1 MWYYYLMSFR
11 QHLLD
16 LIDRC
21 GVSDRHLSILATG
34 SSDTVRNI
42 RRGSS
47 PRLDS
52 LEAICRV
59 LGLRLQTATLDD
71 PVESPEGAPAVE
83 KRPDWA
89 RRLREDIR
97 RDLSHL
103 LSQSKESDAPAQ
115 NRHLAIK
122 QPAAAAGD
130 KEEPNEA
137 VAGYITFTRSW
148 LDRHGLYPQQCT
160 IVGVKGESMAPTL
173 PDGSA
178 ILVDR
183 NLAQLEEGKIFV
195 LQTDDGMLVKR
206 VAKDVGGGW
215 RLISDNPAWDPVP
228 WPGGA
233 KVFGQVRWVGK
244 QV

>member
-1 MWYYYLMSFR
+1 MSFR

-52 LEAICRV
+52 LESICRV
-59 LGLRLQTATLDD
+59 LGLRLQTAPMDD
-71 PVESPEGAPAVE
+71 PVQSPEGVPAVE

-97 RDLSHL
+97 RDLSVL
-103 LSQSKESDAPAQ
+103 LGQSKEEEVPVE
-115 NRHLAIK
+115 NRHVAIK
-122 QPAAAAGD
+122 QLAAAAGN
-130 KEEPNEA
+130 KEEPKES
-137 VAGYITFTRSW
+137 VAGYITFTRAW

-183 NLAQLEEGKIFV
+183 NRAQLKEGRIFV
-195 LQTDDGMLVKR
+195 FETDDGMMVKR
-206 VAKDVGGGW
+206 VDRESGGGW
-215 RLISDNPAWDPVP
+215 RLVSDNPDWDPVACP
-228 WPGGA
+228 VGA
-233 KVFGQVRWVGK
+233 KVFGEVRWVGK

>member
-1 MWYYYLMSFR
+1 MRFR
-11 QHLLD
+11 QHLLN

-59 LGLRLQTATLDD
+59 LGLRLQTAPLDD

-97 RDLSHL
+97 RDLTL
-103 LSQSKESDAPAQ
+103 LLGQAKDTEAPVQS
-115 NRHLAIK
+115 RHLAIK

-183 NLAQLEEGKIFV
+183 NREQLKEGRIFV
-195 LQTDDGMLVKR
+195 LQTDDGMMVKR
-206 VAKDVGGGW
+206 VDRDSGGSW
-215 RLISDNPAWDPVP
+215 RLISDNPAWGPTP
-228 WPGGA
+228 WPVGA
-233 KVFGQVRWVGK
+233 KVFGEVRWVGK

>member
-1 MWYYYLMSFR
+1 MSFR

-52 LEAICRV
+52 LESICRV
-59 LGLRLQTATLDD
+59 LGLRLQTAPVDD
-71 PVESPEGAPAVE
+71 PVESRDGVPAVE

-97 RDLSHL
+97 RDLSL
-103 LSQSKESDAPAQ
+103 LLGQSKDAEVPVE
-115 NRHLAIK
+115 NRRITIK

-130 KEEPNEA
+130 KGEPNES

-183 NLAQLEEGKIFV
+183 NRAELEEGKIFV
-195 LQTDDGMLVKR
+195 LQTRDGMLVKR
-206 VAKDVGGGW
+206 VERVSGGGW
-215 RLISDNPAWDPVP
+215 RLVSDNPAWDPLP

-233 KVFGQVRWVGK
+233 KVFGEVRWVGK

>member
-1 MWYYYLMSFR
+1 MTFR

-59 LGLRLQTATLDD
+59 LGLRLQTAPLDD
-71 PVESPEGAPAVE
+71 PVELPDGAPAVE

-97 RDLSHL
+97 SDLSL
-103 LSQSKESDAPAQ
+103 LLGQAKEEEVPAGD
-115 NRHLAIK
+115 HHVTIK
-122 QPAAAAGD
+122 QLAAAAGS
-130 KEEPNEA
+130 KEESKES

-148 LDRHGLYPQQCT
+148 LDRHGLYPHQCT
-160 IVGVKGESMAPTL
+160 IVGVRGESMAPTL

-183 NLAQLEEGKIFV
+183 NRAQLQEGRIFV
-195 LQTDDGMLVKR
+195 LQTDDGMMVKR
-206 VAKDVGGGW
+206 LDRDPGGSW
-215 RLISDNPAWDPVP
+215 RLISDNPDWAPIP
-228 WPGGA
+228 WPVGA
-233 KVFGQVRWVGK
+233 KVFGEVRWVGK

>member
-1 MWYYYLMSFR
+1 MSFR

-71 PVESPEGAPAVE
+71 PVESPEGVPAVE

-89 RRLREDIR
+89 RQLRDDIR
-97 RDLSHL
+97 RDLTL
-103 LSQSKESDAPAQ
+103 LLGESKEADVPADD
-115 NRHLAIK
+115 HHVTIK
-122 QPAAAAGD
+122 QMAAAAGS
-130 KEEPNEA
+130 KEESKET

-183 NLAQLEEGKIFV
+183 NRAQLKEGRIFV
-195 LQTDDGMLVKR
+195 LQTDDGMMVKR
-206 VAKDVGGGW
+206 LDRDSSGSW
-215 RLISDNPAWDPVP
+215 LLMSDNPEWGPISWPV
-228 WPGGA
+228 GA
-233 KVFGQVRWVGK
+233 KVFGEVRWVGK

>member
-1 MWYYYLMSFR
+1 MSFR

-59 LGLRLQTATLDD
+59 LGLRLQTAPMDD
-71 PVESPEGAPAVE
+71 PVQSPEGVPAVE

-97 RDLSHL
+97 RDLSL
-103 LSQSKESDAPAQ
+103 LLGQSKESNVPDDD
-115 NRHLAIK
+115 HHVTIK
-122 QPAAAAGD
+122 QLAAAAGAREES
-130 KEEPNEA
+130 KET

-183 NLAQLEEGKIFV
+183 NRAQLKDGRIFV
-195 LQTDDGMLVKR
+195 FETDEGMMVKR
-206 VAKDVGGGW
+206 VGRDAGGGW
-215 RLISDNPAWDPVP
+215 RLVSDNPAWGPVP
-228 WPGGA
+228 WPVDA
-233 KVFGQVRWVGK
+233 KVFGEVRWVGK